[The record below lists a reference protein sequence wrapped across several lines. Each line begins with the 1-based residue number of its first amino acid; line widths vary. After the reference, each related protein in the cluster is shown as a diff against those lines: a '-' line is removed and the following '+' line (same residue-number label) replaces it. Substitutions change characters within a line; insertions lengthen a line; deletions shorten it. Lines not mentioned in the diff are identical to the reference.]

1 MLTLFKRRVGVVVFE
16 PRECNIRVVMVMVQV
31 AVRVKFGKV
40 DDWAESIVS
49 VETPETSFSSVIV
62 LALFQVLYNVGL
74 TLTSCCR

>member
-1 MLTLFKRRVGVVVFE
+1 MMVA
-16 PRECNIRVVMVMVQV
+16 MVMVQV

-49 VETPETSFSSVIV
+49 VETPEAGFSCVIV
-62 LALFQVLYNVGL
+62 LALFQELYDVGL